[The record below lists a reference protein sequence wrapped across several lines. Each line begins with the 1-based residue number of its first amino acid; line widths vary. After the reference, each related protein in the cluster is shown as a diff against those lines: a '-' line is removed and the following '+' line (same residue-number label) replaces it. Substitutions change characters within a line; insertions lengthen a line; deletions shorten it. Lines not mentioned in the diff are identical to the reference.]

1 MPKLIWEKKLQEAV
15 KRQQRFGWSVREKRG
30 KVLVQ
35 RYYPDTNKKTTVALP
50 IAWEPNQE
58 LSVLNA
64 LRNINDCMQNSGC
77 NLKEAVEIIYKDNAH
92 KINLD
97 WKKLIEDFKEY
108 KNISKSSWEG
118 NYSYFLNEI
127 KTMMGSPNEPTT
139 GKAILE
145 KLVKNKKDGA
155 GKKRVVSN
163 AKTFFNILSF
173 IISTKLS

>member
-35 RYYPDTNKKTTVALP
+35 RYYPDTNKKTTVSLP

-77 NLKEAVEIIYKDNAH
+77 NLKEAVEI
-92 KINLD
+92 
-97 WKKLIEDFKEY
+97 
-108 KNISKSSWEG
+108 
-118 NYSYFLNEI
+118 
-127 KTMMGSPNEPTT
+127 
-139 GKAILE
+139 
-145 KLVKNKKDGA
+145 
-155 GKKRVVSN
+155 
-163 AKTFFNILSF
+163 
-173 IISTKLS
+173 

>member
-77 NLKEAVEIIYKDNAH
+77 NLKEAVEILYKDNAH

-97 WKKLIEDFKEY
+97 WKKLIEYFKEQ
-108 KNISKSSWEG
+108 IDQ
-118 NYSYFLNEI
+118 I
-127 KTMMGSPNEPTT
+127 
-139 GKAILE
+139 
-145 KLVKNKKDGA
+145 NKKMQFELE
-155 GKKRVVSN
+155 
-163 AKTFFNILSF
+163 FFRQEMKPLKNQKQQLLERLSEL
-173 IISTKLS
+173 K